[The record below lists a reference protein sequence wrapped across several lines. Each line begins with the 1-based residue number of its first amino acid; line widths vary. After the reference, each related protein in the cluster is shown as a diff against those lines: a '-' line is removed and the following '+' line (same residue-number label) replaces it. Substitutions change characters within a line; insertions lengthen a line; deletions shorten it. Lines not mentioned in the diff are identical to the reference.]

1 MNLDDRLLNGV
12 NALAAV
18 VRSGGFAAAARS
30 LNVSQPGIS
39 RAVARLEARVG
50 VRLLERTTR
59 SVSLTDEGRRFY
71 ETIGPVVAALEDAA
85 SSLAEGKVT
94 VRGRLRVN
102 IDPYFSQLILGPQL
116 SEFMRKY
123 PELKVDLITRESL
136 GDLVADGY
144 DLGIRFGEPRPSSLV
159 GRRLLD
165 SRVLT
170 VASPSYLK
178 KHGHPSHPQELTA
191 NKHRMIDFRDPETGR
206 AFEWVF
212 RKGRKEIKIDTESQ
226 LLLTDVAT
234 MHAVCLAG
242 HGIAQV
248 LELGVE
254 AHLANGRLVPL
265 FPNWQDELFPL
276 YAFYPSRQYLPPKTR
291 AFLEFLSGT
300 VLASHRSTPGGRSE
314 TTTRAT
320 SKSYGGKAQ
329 ESDE

>member
-12 NALAAV
+12 SALAAV

-71 ETIGPVVAALEDAA
+71 ETIGPVLAALEDAA

-102 IDPYFSQLILGPQL
+102 IDPYFSQLLLGPQL
-116 SEFMRKY
+116 SAFMREY
-123 PELKVDLITRESL
+123 PELKVELITRESL

-144 DLGIRFGEPRPSSLV
+144 DLGIRFGDPRPSSLV

-165 SRVLT
+165 TGVLT

-212 RKGRKEIKIDTESQ
+212 RKGRKEIKIETESQ

-242 HGIAQV
+242 HGIAQI
-248 LELGVE
+248 LELGIE
-254 AHLANGRLVPL
+254 AYLASGKLVQL
-265 FPNWQDELFPL
+265 FSDWQDERFPL

-291 AFLEFLSGT
+291 AFLDFLSGT
-300 VLASHRSTPGGRSE
+300 ILASHLNTSGGRNE
-314 TTTRAT
+314 TATRAT
-320 SKSYGGKAQ
+320 SKG
-329 ESDE
+329 

>member
-1 MNLDDRLLNGV
+1 MSLDDRLLNGV
-12 NALAAV
+12 GALAAV
-18 VRSGGFAAAARS
+18 VRSGGFAAAART
-30 LNVSQPGIS
+30 LNVSQPGVS

-71 ETIGPVVAALEDAA
+71 ETIGPVLAALEDAA
-85 SSLAEGKVT
+85 ASLAEGKVT

-102 IDPYFSQLILGPQL
+102 IDPFFSQLILGPQL
-116 SEFMRKY
+116 SGFMREY
-123 PELKVDLITRESL
+123 PELKVELITRESL

-144 DLGIRFGEPRPSSLV
+144 DLGIRFGDPRPSSLV
-159 GRRLLD
+159 GRRLLE

-170 VASPSYLK
+170 VASPGYLK

-212 RKGRKEIKIDTESQ
+212 RKGRKEIKIETESQ

-242 HGIAQV
+242 HGIAQI

-265 FPNWQDELFPL
+265 FPDWQDERFPL
-276 YAFYPSRQYLPPKTR
+276 YAFYPSREYLSPKTR

-300 VLASHRSTPGGRSE
+300 VLVSHRNITDGRSE
-314 TTTRAT
+314 IATRAT
-320 SKSYGGKAQ
+320 SKG
-329 ESDE
+329 

>member
-1 MNLDDRLLNGV
+1 MNGV

-30 LNVSQPGIS
+30 LNVSQPGVS

-71 ETIGPVVAALEDAA
+71 ETIGPALTALEDAA

-116 SEFMRKY
+116 SGFMKEY

-144 DLGIRFGEPRPSSLV
+144 DLGIRFCDPRPSSLV

-165 SRVLT
+165 SRILT

-178 KHGHPSHPQELTA
+178 KHGHPSHPQELTV
-191 NKHRMIDFRDPETGR
+191 NKQHRMIDFRDPETGR

-212 RKGRKEIKIDTESQ
+212 RKGRKEIKIETESQ

-242 HGIAQV
+242 YGIAQV
-248 LELGVE
+248 LDLGVE
-254 AHLANGRLVPL
+254 AYLASGRLVSL
-265 FPNWQDELFPL
+265 FPDWQDERFPL

-291 AFLEFLSGT
+291 AFLEFLYST
-300 VLASHRSTPGGRSE
+300 VLASHLNTSGGRSE
-314 TTTRAT
+314 TATRAT
-320 SKSYGGKAQ
+320 SKSYRSKAQ

>member
-1 MNLDDRLLNGV
+1 MILDDRLLNGV
-12 NALAAV
+12 SALAAV
-18 VRSGGFAAAARS
+18 VKSGGFAAAARS
-30 LNVSQPGIS
+30 LNVSQPGVS
-39 RAVARLEARVG
+39 RAVSRLEARVG

-59 SVSLTDEGRRFY
+59 SVFLTDEGRRFY
-71 ETIGPVVAALEDAA
+71 ETIGPALASLEDAA
-85 SSLAEGKVT
+85 SSLAEGKIT

-116 SEFMRKY
+116 SGFISKH

-144 DLGIRFGEPRPSSLV
+144 DLGIRFGDPRPSSLV

-165 SRVLT
+165 SGVLT

-178 KHGHPSHPQELTA
+178 KHGHPSHPQELKA

-212 RKGRKEIKIDTESQ
+212 RKGRKEIKIETESQ

-254 AHLANGRLVPL
+254 AHLASGRLVPL
-265 FPNWQDELFPL
+265 FSDWQDERFPL

-291 AFLEFLSGT
+291 AFLEFLSVT
-300 VLASHRSTPGGRSE
+300 VLASHRNTPGGRSE
-314 TTTRAT
+314 TATRAT
-320 SKSYGGKAQ
+320 SKC
-329 ESDE
+329 

>member
-1 MNLDDRLLNGV
+1 MSFDDRLLSGV
-12 NALAAV
+12 TALAAV

-39 RAVARLEARVG
+39 RAVARLEAHVG
-50 VRLLERTTR
+50 IRLLERTTR

-71 ETIGPVVAALEDAA
+71 ETIGPIVSALEDATSA
-85 SSLAEGKVT
+85 LAEGKVT

-116 SEFMRKY
+116 SGFLRKY

-144 DLGIRFGEPRPSSLV
+144 DLGIRFGDPRPSSLV
-159 GRRLLD
+159 ARRLLD
-165 SRVLT
+165 TRVLT

-178 KHGHPSHPQELTA
+178 EHGHPSHPQELTA

-212 RKGRKEIKIDTESQ
+212 RKGRKEIKIETESQ

-242 HGIAQV
+242 HGIAQI

-265 FPNWQDELFPL
+265 FPDWQDKRLPL
-276 YAFYPSRQYLPPKTR
+276 YAFY
-291 AFLEFLSGT
+291 
-300 VLASHRSTPGGRSE
+300 
-314 TTTRAT
+314 
-320 SKSYGGKAQ
+320 
-329 ESDE
+329 